1 MLKRIL
7 LSLMVVFIAAT
18 YSRAQVTTSSISG
31 TVKDATTKEPLV
43 GATIIATH
51 QPTGTRYTTVSR
63 AGGEYAISNMR
74 VGGPY
79 LIQISF
85 VGFDVEKADEIY
97 LKLAESFVV
106 NSELAKTIGTLEN
119 VIVSTGRRNP
129 IMNSSRTGAVTNI
142 GPRQI
147 AQTPT
152 ISRSINDLT
161 RATPQSNNNA
171 FGGGNYR
178 QSNFTVDGG
187 EFNNSFGIGTSNL
200 PAGGSP
206 ISLDAL
212 DEISVNITPFDVR
225 QSGFIGSA
233 INAVT
238 RSGTNKFS
246 GSAYLYFRNEK
257 QRGNQVNKTVF
268 VNPPEEF
275 QQFGFRLG
283 GPIIKNKLFF
293 FVNYENE
300 KTPRTLSS
308 RVASTPS
315 APFGSADNV
324 ARPSA
329 DSLDYIRTYLKE
341 KYNYETGPYQNYTPN
356 VERKKILARIDWN
369 INSKHRIN
377 FRYSEVKGGTPLGL
391 STSLN
396 SAGTVAGNGATRTA
410 NTALWYKNSNYFQG
424 ENFYSFSTELNSNLG
439 KITNTLRATYTF
451 QDENRS
457 TDSEIFPFVDILS
470 NTGVTPQAVTGLGAP
485 YTSFGHEPFSF
496 GNLRNVKVYSV
507 IDNFSWVS
515 NKHKWTAGLQ
525 YEKSKTVNG
534 FQPFGTSYYRFATW
548 ADFASALD
556 PNPANRKLPTDFT
569 QTFSLSKDFA
579 PAFSSFEYAQYS
591 AYAQDE
597 ISVNKDF
604 RLTIGLRLEL
614 PTYQEIPQIQTNP
627 LLVALNFENGEKLDQ
642 GVLPK
647 NRVMWSPRIGFNW
660 DLYGD
665 RTFQIRG
672 GTGIF
677 TGKIPYV
684 WAVAQSS
691 SNNMIQVTQA
701 FNTWTSTPTL
711 TGILPPGPFNP
722 DPNAYRPATVPAAGT
737 SVSSTPT
744 QIDPEFKNPQSWK
757 TSVAID
763 KKLPWGVIG
772 TLEAIFNKDL
782 VTIFPRNPNLKP
794 PVPLTVAGYP
804 DHRLIYGGS
813 NPDKFINT
821 VNGAFVPTPGGSG
834 PLNPTVLDNSNKG
847 YYFSLTAKFE
857 KLFNKG
863 LFASIAYTR
872 TIAGNLHD
880 GGGDQPSG
888 VWSGTPTV
896 DGANYTPLGYADYT
910 VPDRVIGVFSYRK
923 EYLKHL
929 GTTFS
934 VIYNGSIA
942 GRFSYTYGG
951 DLNRDGVSGNDLLYI
966 PVNATNP
973 SEISFGTA
981 NVTIQGVVYT
991 PAQQAQIFE
1000 NYIAQDKY
1008 LNKHRGQYAERNG
1021 GQMPWLN
1028 RVDVKF
1034 MQDLFI
1040 NIGKNRNTI
1049 QFTADIFNF
1058 GNMLNPNWG
1067 KLRIVNATSILT
1079 ATLPSGFAPNGT
1091 VAPTFRMALANNQII
1106 TKTFRD
1112 NVSSASTYSVQFGLR
1127 YIFN

>member
-7 LSLMVVFIAAT
+7 FSLAIVFIASS
-18 YSRAQVTTSSISG
+18 YSQAQVTTSSISG
-31 TVKDATTKEPLV
+31 TVKDAVSKEALV

-51 QPTGTRYTTVSR
+51 QPTGTRYTTLSR

-85 VGFDVEKADEIY
+85 VGYDLEKADEVY
-97 LKLAESFVV
+97 LKLAENFIV

-129 IMNSSRTGAVTNI
+129 ILNSSRTGAVTNI
-142 GPRQI
+142 GVRQI
-147 AQTPT
+147 TQTPS

-187 EFNNSFGIGTSNL
+187 EFNNSFGIGTGNL

-246 GSAYLYFRNEK
+246 GSAYQYFRNET
-257 QRGNQVNKTVF
+257 QRGSQVNQTKF
-268 VNPPEEF
+268 VNAPESF
-275 QQFGFRLG
+275 KQIGFRLG

-293 FVNYENE
+293 FLNFEDE
-300 KTPRTLSS
+300 ETPRTLQT

-315 APFGSADNV
+315 APFGSSDAI

-329 DSLDYIRTYLKE
+329 DSLDYIRAYLLDN
-341 KYNYETGPYQNYTPN
+341 YGYETDVYQNYTPN
-356 VERKKILARIDWN
+356 IERRKFLARIDWN
-369 INSKHRIN
+369 INSKHRVN
-377 FRYSEVKGGTPLGL
+377 FRYSEVTGGTPLAM
-391 STSLN
+391 SSSLN
-396 SAGTVAGNGATRTA
+396 SGGTVAGNGALRTA
-410 NTALWYKNSNYFQG
+410 NTSLWYKNSNYFQG
-424 ENFYSFSTELNSNLG
+424 ENFYSFSTELNSNFG

-457 TDSEIFPFVDILS
+457 TESTEFPFVDILS
-470 NTGVTPQAVTGLGAP
+470 NTGVTPAPGNGLGAP

-507 IDNFSWVS
+507 IDNISWVS
-515 NKHKWTAGLQ
+515 NKHKWTAGVQ
-525 YEKSKTVNG
+525 YEKSKTING

-548 ADFASALD
+548 TDFASALD
-556 PNPANRKLPTDFT
+556 PNPANRKLPTDFV

-604 RLTIGLRLEL
+604 RLTLGLRLEL

-627 LLVALNFENGEKLDQ
+627 MLLGLNFENGEKIDQ

-665 RTFQIRG
+665 RTLQIRG

-701 FNTWTSTPTL
+701 FNTYQANGTT

-722 DPNAYRPATVPAAGT
+722 NPAAYRPGTVPAAGT

-744 QIDPEFKNPQSWK
+744 QIDPDFKNPQSWK
-757 TSVAID
+757 TSLAID
-763 KKLPWGVIG
+763 KKMPWGLIG
-772 TLEAIFNKDL
+772 TLEAIFNKDM
-782 VTIFPRNPNLKP
+782 VTIFPRNPNLIAP
-794 PVPLTVAGYP
+794 TSMAIAGYP
-804 DHRLIYGGS
+804 DHRLIYGATVQTR
-813 NPDKFINT
+813 FINT
-821 VNGAFVPTPGGSG
+821 LNSAFVPTAGGAG
-834 PLNPTVLDNSNKG
+834 ALNPTILDNAKKG
-847 YYFSLTAKFE
+847 YYFSLTAKLE

-863 LFASIAYTR
+863 LFASIAYTKS
-872 TIAGNLHD
+872 IAGNLHD

-896 DGANYTPLGYADYT
+896 DGANYTPLGYADYV
-910 VPDRVIGVFSYRK
+910 VPDRVIGVLSYRK

-929 GTTFS
+929 ATTFS
-934 VIYNGSIA
+934 LVYNGSSA
-942 GRFSYTYGG
+942 GRFSYTYSG
-951 DLNRDGVSGNDLLYI
+951 DLNRDGVSGNDLIYI
-966 PVNATNP
+966 PKNATNS

-981 NVTIQGVVYT
+981 NATINGVVYT
-991 PAQQAQIFE
+991 PAEQAQIFE
-1000 NYIAQDKY
+1000 NYILQDKY
-1008 LNKHRGQYAERNG
+1008 LSEHRGQYAERNG
-1021 GQMPWLN
+1021 SQMPWLN
-1028 RVDVKF
+1028 RVDIKF
-1034 MQDLFI
+1034 MQDIFM
-1040 NIGKNRNTI
+1040 NIGKNRNTL

-1058 GNMLNPNWG
+1058 GNLIDPNWG
-1067 KLRIVNATSILT
+1067 KLRIVNATSILA
-1079 ATLPSGFAPNGT
+1079 ATLPTGFSPTGT
-1091 VAPTFRMALANNQII
+1091 TVPTFRMALANNQVI

-1112 NVSSASTYSVQFGLR
+1112 NVSSASTYSIQFGLR

>member
-7 LSLMVVFIAAT
+7 FSLMVVCIAAT
-18 YSRAQVTTSSISG
+18 YSQAQITTSSISG
-31 TVKDATTKEPLV
+31 TVKDASTGEGLV

-51 QPTGTRYTTVSR
+51 QPTGTRYNVLSR
-63 AGGEYAISNMR
+63 SGGEYAISNMR

-85 VGFDVEKADEIY
+85 VGYDLEKADEVY
-97 LKLAESFVV
+97 LKLAENFIV
-106 NSELAKTIGTLEN
+106 NSSLAKSIGTLEN

-129 IMNSSRTGAVTNI
+129 ILNSSRTGAVTNI
-142 GPRQI
+142 GVRQI
-147 AQTPT
+147 QQTPS

-246 GSAYLYFRNEK
+246 GSVYQYFRNEK
-257 QRGNQVNKTVF
+257 QRGNQVNQTKF
-268 VNPPEEF
+268 VNAKESF
-275 QQFGFRLG
+275 KQIGFRLG

-293 FVNYENE
+293 FINFEDE
-300 KTPRTLSS
+300 ETPRTLST
-308 RVASTPS
+308 RVAATSS
-315 APFGSADNV
+315 APFGPSDAI
-324 ARPSA
+324 ARPTA
-329 DSLDYIRTYLKE
+329 DSLDYISKYLLDN
-341 KYNYETGPYQNYTPN
+341 YGYETGPYQNYTPN
-356 VERKKILARIDWN
+356 IERRKLLARIDWN

-377 FRYSEVKGGTPLGL
+377 FRYSQVTGGTPLGM

-396 SAGTVAGNGATRTA
+396 SGGTVAGNGATRTA

-424 ENFYSFSTELNSNLG
+424 ENFYSFSTELNSNFG
-439 KITNTLRATYTF
+439 KVTNTLRATYTF

-457 TDSEIFPFVDILS
+457 TESTEFPFVDILS
-470 NTGVTPQAVTGLGAP
+470 ITGVTPQAGTGLGAP

-507 IDNFSWVS
+507 IDNFSWIS
-515 NKHKWTAGLQ
+515 NIHKWTAGIQ
-525 YEKSKTVNG
+525 YEKSITVNG
-534 FQPFGTSYYRFATW
+534 FQPFGTSYYRFGTW

-556 PNPANRKLPTDFT
+556 PNPANRKLPTDFV

-597 ISVNKDF
+597 ISVNKNF
-604 RLTIGLRLEL
+604 RLTLGLRLEL
-614 PTYQEIPQIQTNP
+614 PTYQKIPQIQTNP
-627 LLVALNFENGEKLDQ
+627 LLMTLSFENGERLDM

-647 NRVMWSPRIGFNW
+647 NRIMWSPRIGFNW

-665 RTFQIRG
+665 RSLQIRG

-701 FNTWTSTPTL
+701 FNTYQANGSL
-711 TGILPPGPFNP
+711 SGILPPGPFKP
-722 DPNAYRPATVPAAGT
+722 DPAGYRPGTVPAAGT
-737 SVSSTPT
+737 SISSTPT

-757 TSVAID
+757 TSLAID
-763 KKLPWGVIG
+763 RRMGWGVIG
-772 TLEAIFNKDL
+772 TLEAIFNKDI
-782 VTIFPRNPNLKP
+782 VTIFPRNPNLIAP
-794 PVPLTVAGYP
+794 QQMAIAGYP
-804 DHRLIYGGS
+804 DTRMIYGATVQTR
-813 NPDKFINT
+813 FINT
-821 VNGAFVPTPGGSG
+821 VNSAFVPTPGGAG
-834 PLNPTVLDNSNKG
+834 AVNPTVLDNAKKG
-847 YYFSLTAKFE
+847 YYFSITAKFE
-857 KLFNKG
+857 KMFNKG
-863 LFASIAYTR
+863 LFASIAYTK

-896 DGANYTPLGYADYT
+896 NGANTTPLGYADYT
-910 VPDRVIGVFSYRK
+910 VPDRIIGVLSYRK
-923 EYLKHL
+923 EYFKYL

-934 VIYNGSIA
+934 CIYNGSIA
-942 GRFSYTYGG
+942 GRYSYTYGG
-951 DLNRDGVSGNDLLYI
+951 DLNRDGVSGNDLIYI
-966 PVNATNP
+966 PKNATNP

-981 NVTIQGVVYT
+981 NATINGVSYT

-1008 LNKHRGQYAERNG
+1008 LNAHRGQYAERNG
-1021 GQMPWLN
+1021 AQMPWLN

-1058 GNMLNPNWG
+1058 GNLINPNWG
-1067 KLRIVNATSILT
+1067 KFRIVNATQILQ
-1079 ATLPSGFAPNGT
+1079 ATLPTGFAPNGT
-1091 VAPTFRMALANNQII
+1091 VVPTFRMALANNQNI

-1112 NVSSASTYSVQFGLR
+1112 NVSSASTYSIQFGIR